1 MVEEAPVEDVSVAPE
16 VPEAQAEAA
25 EEEAAAVE
33 APEDP
38 DPEVDQFGEGGEA
51 REMFFF
57 VVVFLHCF
65 VGQFV
70 WNDVWVFWRCNDETV
85 VGCLRI
91 VMSLESCPCCG
102 SGFIL
107 GM

>member
-1 MVEEAPVEDVSVAPE
+1 MVEEAPVEDVPVAPEAEAPE

-25 EEEAAAVE
+25 EEAAAVE

-57 VVVFLHCF
+57 FCIVLL
-65 VGQFV
+65 
-70 WNDVWVFWRCNDETV
+70 WTI
-85 VGCLRI
+85 CL
-91 VMSLESCPCCG
+91 E
-102 SGFIL
+102 
-107 GM
+107 